1 LILAAIG
8 AALYEFAVPMEEL
21 DLIFAE
27 QICDAVIVLLDHVG
41 FAREHSRK
49 IESQPLDLNAVVRE
63 LVTGM
68 LVILRRLQ
76 ERLGRYAATFVQVPP
91 SAGLPSACS
100 QRLCKPSSCRVDRA
114 YGCYVTARTAAD
126 HYHIKCLCHW
136 QALP

>member
-1 LILAAIG
+1 
-8 AALYEFAVPMEEL
+8 MEEL

-63 LVTGM
+63 LMTGM

-76 ERLGRYAATFVQVPP
+76 ERLGRYAADVRTG
-91 SAGLPSACS
+91 AAERGLAVRRARSVYAS
-100 QRLCKPSSCRVDRA
+100 RLHAELTGA